1 MRSYKYTISEPIV
14 DPGLNSRSINSLLTD
29 YYIEIFFLCIEMV
42 DVKVEHI
49 EVPKTNH
56 IVVVFEYDY
65 FGIT

>member
-1 MRSYKYTISEPIV
+1 MYK
-14 DPGLNSRSINSLLTD
+14 
-29 YYIEIFFLCIEMV
+29 MV

-65 FGIT
+65 IGMTSYID

>member
-1 MRSYKYTISEPIV
+1 
-14 DPGLNSRSINSLLTD
+14 
-29 YYIEIFFLCIEMV
+29 MV

-65 FGIT
+65 NGIT